1 MPRKEGMKEALSI
14 EDALGN
20 LETWL
25 DAPGSYAETIPW
37 LAAIHES
44 ADYPLYREM
53 VSTRA
58 SVASATIDVDVDR
71 FRGLAQRSDMGA
83 PPPQGAP
90 GGQWGAP
97 PPQGAPGG
105 QWGAPPPQGAPG
117 GQWGAPPPQGAPGG
131 QWGAPPPQGAP
142 GGQWGAPPPQGAP
155 GGQWGAPGHGQAH
168 YPLARPGG
176 GSLACARCNSAA
188 APIVTS
194 KVTTAG
200 WVVFAVLALT
210 FTCLCWIPLVTM
222 KETEYRCPH
231 CRALR

>member
-97 PPQGAPGG
+97 
-105 QWGAPPPQGAPG
+105 
-117 GQWGAPPPQGAPGG
+117 
-131 QWGAPPPQGAP
+131 
-142 GGQWGAPPPQGAP
+142 
-155 GGQWGAPGHGQAH
+155 GHGQAH